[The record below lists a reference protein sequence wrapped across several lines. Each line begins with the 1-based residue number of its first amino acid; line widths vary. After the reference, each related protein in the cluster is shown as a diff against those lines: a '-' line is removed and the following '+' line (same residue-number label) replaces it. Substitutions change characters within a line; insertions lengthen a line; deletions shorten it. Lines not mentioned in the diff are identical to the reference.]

1 LAIDNV
7 IEIMP
12 FQDIDETITPP
23 SRPAPNRTQ
32 KLLRRVFVE
41 DWSLKLLSL
50 AIAIVLWLLVTGQ
63 NQPVTAHVNVQLNF
77 IRPQALEIS
86 NDPPH
91 TVDVMLTGSRN
102 KLDDLTSLDLVA
114 TVDISDQRS
123 GERVL
128 RLADKALIT
137 LPQGIKVDGFQ
148 PSAIQIRLEE
158 IVDRQVPIEA
168 KLEGKPDD
176 GLEVYSA
183 YPDKASVAV
192 RGPESRVKALQKIPT
207 ESVWVPGHKSTFTAP
222 NVALDVPDPKVDLL
236 EPMVNV
242 VVEIGERRTEKSFS
256 GVTVTTADGGK
267 VEPATTSVTLLGGA
281 SSLETLK
288 PEQFRI
294 VLDRED
300 LRPRLELPDSLKGK
314 VSLKSIQTSKF
325 VPVK

>member
-1 LAIDNV
+1 
-7 IEIMP
+7 MP
-12 FQDIDETITPP
+12 FQDEDEITTPEP
-23 SRPAPNRTQ
+23 RPASHRAQ
-32 KLLRRVFVE
+32 KLLRRIFVE

-50 AIAIVLWLLVTGQ
+50 AIAIALWLLVTGQ

-86 NDPPH
+86 NDPPR

-114 TVDISDQRS
+114 TIDISDQRA

-128 RLADKALIT
+128 RLADKAQIT

-148 PSAIQIRLEE
+148 PSAIPIRLEE
-158 IVDRQVPIEA
+158 IVDRHVPVEP

-176 GLEVYSA
+176 GFEVYSV
-183 YPDKASVAV
+183 YPNKGFVSV
-192 RGPESRVKALQKIPT
+192 RGPASRINALQKVAT
-207 ESVWVPGHKSTFTAP
+207 ESIWLAGHKESFTAS

-242 VVEIGERRTEKSFS
+242 AVEIGEKRIEKNLS
-256 GVTVTTADGGK
+256 GVAVITAEGGE
-267 VEPATTSVTLLGGA
+267 VQPATTSVTLLGPA
-281 SSLETLK
+281 SLLETAK
-288 PEQFRI
+288 SEQFRI
-294 VLDRED
+294 ILDGEH
-300 LRPRLELPDSLKGK
+300 LEPRIELPKMFQGS
-314 VSLKSIQTSKF
+314 VTLKSVHTTKF